1 MTRSRETADLYLVI
15 TTGGSSPWHTS
26 FTIASQP
33 WQLSTTYLAAVRT
46 RLRADLRPIFLHLR
60 PPPTRETT
68 TMLSRL
74 LPALLLFFLISI
86 PTLGS
91 PLVARLRK
99 GQASRPRLQAA
110 YPRAPIRVTPA
121 PAPFANT
128 NAARLAHAQPL
139 LAPRRLYESSRTTH
153 AWAPAP
159 REKRRAPHARP
170 A

>member
-15 TTGGSSPWHTS
+15 TTGGSGPWHTS
-26 FTIASQP
+26 FAIASQP
-33 WQLSTTYLAAVRT
+33 WQLSTTYLAAVPT
-46 RLRADLRPIFLHLR
+46 RRRADPRTVFPHLR

-74 LPALLLFFLISI
+74 LPALLLFLLIITSA
-86 PTLGS
+86 LGS

-99 GQASRPRLQAA
+99 GQAERPRLQAA
-110 YPRAPIRVTPA
+110 YPRAPIRVA

-159 REKRRAPHARP
+159 RVKRRAPHAQP
-170 A
+170 V